1 LTDRAFCAYFSS
13 KDDPVANIVADQ
25 LRSQALL
32 SGTGPDSPR
41 T

>member
-1 LTDRAFCAYFSS
+1 LTNGAFYGHFSS
-13 KDDPVANIVADQ
+13 KDDLVANIVADQ
-25 LRSQALL
+25 LRSQAHL